1 MKNNIMQTQNEYIS
15 PEVKFVEIIVEKG
28 FLISGIIIND
38 RYGNKVEEH
47 IVDDVQ
53 EW

>member
-1 MKNNIMQTQNEYIS
+1 MQAMTQNEYTA
-15 PEVKFVEIIVEKG
+15 PEVKFVEVIVEDG

-38 RYGNKVEEH
+38 RFENEKH
-47 IVDDVQ
+47 IVDEVE

>member
-1 MKNNIMQTQNEYIS
+1 METKKLEEYIA
-15 PEVKFVEIIVEKG
+15 PDINLIEIIVEQG
-28 FLISGIIIND
+28 FAITGIVINK
-38 RYGNKVEEH
+38 RYGVGVEEH